1 MQTNTTK
8 ILSCVLLATLI
19 VVALDFFDVY
29 QFRGPG
35 NTPLLRF
42 ANREQIKS
50 DNSVGAILNS
60 SKLLDKDDSELW
72 NAMLKAAQKAK
83 YTCSGN
89 ETLPTS
95 INATVMRRMILL

>member
-29 QFRGPG
+29 QLRGPG

-42 ANREQIKS
+42 ANRGQIKS
-50 DNSVGAILNS
+50 DGRHWSHPDRGTI
-60 SKLLDKDDSELW
+60 
-72 NAMLKAAQKAK
+72 
-83 YTCSGN
+83 
-89 ETLPTS
+89 
-95 INATVMRRMILL
+95 I